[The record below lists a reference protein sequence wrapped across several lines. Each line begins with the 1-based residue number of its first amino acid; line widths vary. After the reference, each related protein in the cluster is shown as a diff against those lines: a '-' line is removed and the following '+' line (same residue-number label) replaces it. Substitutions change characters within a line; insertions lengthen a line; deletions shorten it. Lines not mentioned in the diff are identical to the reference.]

1 MPDSTSPEDPSQDRL
16 HDPLQWVVW
25 NGTSGL
31 LAVAALGRIDIGA
44 QGRRAWL
51 DQPFDM
57 VGPFDLD
64 ELEARGCIAFAACL
78 VMSRQRWQQDQPA
91 LRRQAH
97 ERRAAQRRQH
107 EDQARFQSARGWR
120 RAPGHPVD
128 ERQHRATLNLPADGR
143 LEPAQIKT
151 AYRRLAQRAHPD
163 AGGSHEAFVRI
174 TQARNALLDRLA

>member
-1 MPDSTSPEDPSQDRL
+1 MPDSTSPEDP
-16 HDPLQWVVW
+16 PQWVVW

-31 LAVAALGRIDIGA
+31 LATAALGRVDTVGG
-44 QGRRAWL
+44 GRRAWL

-78 VMSRQRWQQDQPA
+78 VMSRQRWQHDQAA
-91 LRRQAH
+91 LRREAY

-107 EDQARFQSARGWR
+107 EDQARFQSARGR
-120 RAPGHPVD
+120 RRTQGHPVD
-128 ERQHRATLNLPADGR
+128 ERQHRAALNLPADGL

-174 TQARNALLDRLA
+174 TQARNALLDRLP